1 MFWSFSEAWNV
12 NFQVECDCVFFGGIL
27 HKATALVWGLLT
39 PPNNGYAFKRRF
51 SVTAFHTESCCAYN
65 TRKGK
70 SLLTVVSRQRC
81 ATKNSLFLRGRSR
94 RVT

>member
-51 SVTAFHTESCCAYN
+51 SVTVRSTLRVAV
-65 TRKGK
+65 
-70 SLLTVVSRQRC
+70 LTTHAKVNRY
-81 ATKNSLFLRGRSR
+81 
-94 RVT
+94 